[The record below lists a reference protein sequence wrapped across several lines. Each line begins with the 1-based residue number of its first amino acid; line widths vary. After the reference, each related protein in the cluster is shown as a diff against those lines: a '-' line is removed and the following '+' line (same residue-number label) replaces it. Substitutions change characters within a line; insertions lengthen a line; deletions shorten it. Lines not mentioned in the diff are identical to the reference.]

1 MSNTYR
7 FPERGHVYRHCV
19 MCGRSFRGCNSQLA
33 QRGARLCT
41 VGVTTQPCARLAKRL
56 PVTGS
61 DSSYIERHKR
71 QRALWRSLEVFGVGI
86 RRVVDAREKLKIKV
100 MQQLLLKAGAFVV
113 TASMV
118 FGQQEQ
124 TNAPGDAQFSPLQL
138 AERTMH
144 RRAVEAPS

>member
-7 FPERGHVYRHCV
+7 FPERGHVYQHCV
-19 MCGRSFRGCNSQLA
+19 LCGRPKFA
-33 QRGARLCT
+33 
-41 VGVTTQPCARLAKRL
+41 
-56 PVTGS
+56 
-61 DSSYIERHKR
+61 I
-71 QRALWRSLEVFGVGI
+71 I
-86 RRVVDAREKLKIKV
+86 RNTLREKLKIKV

-124 TNAPGDAQFSPLQL
+124 TNAPGDGQFSPLQL

>member
-19 MCGRSFRGCNSQLA
+19 MCGRPFRVCNSQLA
-33 QRGARLCT
+33 RRGARFCT

-71 QRALWRSLEVFGVGI
+71 QRAPWRSLEVFGVGI
-86 RRVVDAREKLKIKV
+86 RRVVDARIGFSCV
-100 MQQLLLKAGAFVV
+100 VPARTRAGER
-113 TASMV
+113 ASPQPCQNSRWQR
-118 FGQQEQ
+118 FRQIYLICL
-124 TNAPGDAQFSPLQL
+124 SW
-138 AERTMH
+138 
-144 RRAVEAPS
+144 

>member
-1 MSNTYR
+1 
-7 FPERGHVYRHCV
+7 
-19 MCGRSFRGCNSQLA
+19 
-33 QRGARLCT
+33 
-41 VGVTTQPCARLAKRL
+41 
-56 PVTGS
+56 
-61 DSSYIERHKR
+61 
-71 QRALWRSLEVFGVGI
+71 
-86 RRVVDAREKLKIKV
+86 